1 VLGEDT
7 VVRSPTGFPE
17 SLDASIGNFAAHSPT
32 VSAAT
37 QSAEE
42 FIVSRP
48 FLTIIIPA
56 YNEAQR
62 LPDSLSRIAAYLR
75 SQTFTTEILVVE
87 NRSTDE
93 TSAVV
98 RDFAN
103 TVAASDPFTLEL
115 LHSAPGKGAAVKTG
129 MLVGKGDY
137 LFICDADLSMPIE
150 EVEKFLPPQQEKN
163 GFDVAIASREIAGA
177 VRYNEPFYRHLMGRV
192 FNHVVQK
199 LIMPGIEDTQCGFK
213 MFTREA
219 AAQVFPHQT
228 IDGWGFD
235 PEILYISRIRG
246 LHLVEVPINWY
257 YMTESRVNPIL
268 DTINM
273 VREVLRIRV
282 NGLRGIYEQVPK
294 TTE

>member
-1 VLGEDT
+1 MLGEDT
-7 VVRSPTGFPE
+7 VVQLQTGFPE
-17 SLDASIGNFAAHSPT
+17 SLDASIENFADHSPT
-32 VSAAT
+32 VFAET

-42 FIVSRP
+42 FFVSRP

-56 YNEAQR
+56 YNEAKR
-62 LPDSLSRIAAYLR
+62 LPDSLTRIATYLR
-75 SQTFTTEILVVE
+75 SQNFTTEILVVE

-98 RDFAN
+98 RDFARS
-103 TVAASDPFTLEL
+103 VAASDPFTLEL

-129 MLVGKGDY
+129 MLVGKGEY

-177 VRYNEPFYRHLMGRV
+177 VRHNEPFYRHLMGRV

-257 YMTESRVNPIL
+257 YMAESRVNPIL

-294 TTE
+294 MKA

>member
-1 VLGEDT
+1 MLGKNFARELQIRIPD
-7 VVRSPTGFPE
+7 
-17 SLDASIGNFAAHSPT
+17 SLDPSLGNFTDHCPP
-32 VSAAT
+32 VFAAT

-42 FIVSRP
+42 YSVSRP

-62 LPDSLSRIAAYLR
+62 LPDSLTKIADYLR
-75 SQTFTTEILVVE
+75 NQSFVTEILVVE

-98 RDFAN
+98 REFAAM
-103 TVAASDPFTLEL
+103 VSDSDPFTLDL

-150 EVEKFLPPQQEKN
+150 EVAKFLPPQQEPD

-246 LHLVEVPINWY
+246 LKLVEVPINWY
-257 YMTESRVNPIL
+257 YMAESRVNPL
-268 DTINM
+268 FDTINM
-273 VREVLRIRV
+273 VREVLRVRV

-294 TTE
+294 RKE

>member
-1 VLGEDT
+1 MPSEALADYPPPVLPGSVQTDT
-7 VVRSPTGFPE
+7 GNLKDRSPKGVAP
-17 SLDASIGNFAAHSPT
+17 SP
-32 VSAAT
+32 
-37 QSAEE
+37 SAEE
-42 FIVSRP
+42 FSVSRP

-62 LPDSLSRIAAYLR
+62 LPDSLKKIAAFLR
-75 SQTFTTEILVVE
+75 SQSFPTEILVVE

-93 TSAVV
+93 TSDVV
-98 RDFAN
+98 RSFAN
-103 TVAASDPFTLEL
+103 TITASDPFTLEL

-129 MLVGKGDY
+129 MLVGQGDY
-137 LFICDADLSMPIE
+137 LFICDADLSMPIDE
-150 EVEKFLPPQQEKN
+150 IAKFLPPQQEAS
-163 GFDVAIASREIAGA
+163 GYDVAIASREIAGA

-192 FNHVVQK
+192 FNFVVRR
-199 LIMPGIEDTQCGFK
+199 LIIPGIEDTQCGFK

-246 LHLVEVPINWY
+246 LNLVEVPINWY
-257 YMTESRVNPIL
+257 YMSESRINPIL

-273 VREVLRIRV
+273 VREVLRIRR
-282 NGLRGIYEQVPK
+282 NGLRGIYEQVARPSD
-294 TTE
+294 

>member
-1 VLGEDT
+1 M
-7 VVRSPTGFPE
+7 
-17 SLDASIGNFAAHSPT
+17 
-32 VSAAT
+32 
-37 QSAEE
+37 
-42 FIVSRP
+42 SRP

-62 LPDSLSRIAAYLR
+62 LPDSLKKIAAFLR
-75 SQTFTTEILVVE
+75 SQSFHTEILVVE

-93 TSAVV
+93 TSDVV
-98 RDFAN
+98 RSFAN
-103 TVAASDPFTLEL
+103 TISAADPFTLEL

-129 MLVGKGDY
+129 MLVGRGDY
-137 LFICDADLSMPIE
+137 LFICDADLSMPIDE
-150 EVEKFLPPQQEKN
+150 ISKFLPPQQESN
-163 GFDVAIASREIAGA
+163 GYDVAIASREIAGA

-192 FNHVVQK
+192 FNFVVRR
-199 LIMPGIEDTQCGFK
+199 LIIPGIEDTQCGFK

-246 LHLVEVPINWY
+246 LNLVEVPINWY
-257 YMTESRVNPIL
+257 YMSESRINPIL

-273 VREVLRIRV
+273 VREVLRIRR
-282 NGLRGIYEQVPK
+282 NGLRGIYERVARPSD
-294 TTE
+294 

>member
-1 VLGEDT
+1 M
-7 VVRSPTGFPE
+7 
-17 SLDASIGNFAAHSPT
+17 
-32 VSAAT
+32 
-37 QSAEE
+37 
-42 FIVSRP
+42 SRP

-56 YNEAQR
+56 FNEAQR
-62 LPDSLSRIAAYLR
+62 LPHSLSKIATFLR
-75 SQTFTTEILVVE
+75 GQSFTTEILVVE

-93 TSAVV
+93 TSGVV
-98 RDFAN
+98 RDFAQ
-103 TVAASDPFTLEL
+103 TVSASDPFTLEL

-150 EVEKFLPPQQEKN
+150 EVAKFLPPQQEPD
-163 GFDVAIASREIAGA
+163 GYDVAIASREIAGA

-192 FNHVVQK
+192 FNYVVRK
-199 LIMPGIEDTQCGFK
+199 LIIPGIEDTQCGFK

-235 PEILYISRIRG
+235 PEILYISHIRG
-246 LHLVEVPINWY
+246 LLLVEVPINWY
-257 YMTESRVNPIL
+257 YMAESRVNPIV
-268 DTINM
+268 DTFTM
-273 VREVLRIRV
+273 VREVLRIRR
-282 NGLRGIYEQVPK
+282 NGLRGTYEQVSR

>member
-1 VLGEDT
+1 M
-7 VVRSPTGFPE
+7 
-17 SLDASIGNFAAHSPT
+17 
-32 VSAAT
+32 
-37 QSAEE
+37 
-42 FIVSRP
+42 SRP

-62 LPDSLSRIAAYLR
+62 LPHSLARIATFLR
-75 SQTFTTEILVVE
+75 AQSFTTEILVVE

-93 TSAVV
+93 TSEVV
-98 RDFAN
+98 RNFAQ

-150 EVEKFLPPQQEKN
+150 EVAKFLPPQQEPK
-163 GFDVAIASREIAGA
+163 GYDVAIASREIAGA

-192 FNHVVQK
+192 FNHVVRK
-199 LIMPGIEDTQCGFK
+199 LIIPGIEDTQCGFK
-213 MFTREA
+213 MFTRDA

-235 PEILYISRIRG
+235 PEILYISHIRG
-246 LHLVEVPINWY
+246 LLLVEVPINWY
-257 YMTESRVNPIL
+257 YMAESRVNPL
-268 DTINM
+268 VDTFTM
-273 VREVLRIRV
+273 VREVLRIRR
-282 NGLRGIYEQVPK
+282 NGLRGTYEQVPRS
-294 TTE
+294 TE

>member
-1 VLGEDT
+1 MLGET
-7 VVRSPTGFPE
+7 SANELKSGIPE
-17 SLDASIGNFAAHSPT
+17 SYDTSHEEFADPSLP
-32 VSAAT
+32 VFAAT
-37 QSAEE
+37 QSTEE
-42 FIVSRP
+42 YSVPRP

-62 LPDSLSRIAAYLR
+62 LPNSLTKIVEYLR
-75 SQTFTTEILVVE
+75 SQSFTSEILVVE
-87 NRSTDE
+87 NRSTDD
-93 TSAVV
+93 TSDVV
-98 RDFAN
+98 RDFARK
-103 TVAASDPFTLEL
+103 VSASDPFNLEL

-150 EVEKFLPPQQEKN
+150 EIAKFLPPQQEPD

-219 AAQVFPHQT
+219 AAQVFPYQT

-246 LHLVEVPINWY
+246 LKLVEVPINWY
-257 YMTESRVNPIL
+257 YMAESRINPVF
-268 DTINM
+268 DTISM
-273 VREVLRIRV
+273 VREVLRIRL
-282 NGLRGIYEQVPK
+282 NGVRGIYEQVPRS
-294 TTE
+294 TE

>member
-1 VLGEDT
+1 M
-7 VVRSPTGFPE
+7 
-17 SLDASIGNFAAHSPT
+17 
-32 VSAAT
+32 
-37 QSAEE
+37 
-42 FIVSRP
+42 SRP

-62 LPDSLSRIAAYLR
+62 LPDSLKKIAAFLR
-75 SQTFTTEILVVE
+75 SQSFHTEILVVE

-93 TSAVV
+93 TSGVV
-98 RDFAN
+98 RSFAN
-103 TVAASDPFTLEL
+103 TISAADPFTLEL

-129 MLVGKGDY
+129 MLVGRGDY
-137 LFICDADLSMPIE
+137 LFICDADLSMPIDE
-150 EVEKFLPPQQEKN
+150 ISKFLPPQQESN
-163 GFDVAIASREIAGA
+163 GYDVAIASREIAGA

-192 FNHVVQK
+192 FNFVVRR
-199 LIMPGIEDTQCGFK
+199 LIIPGIEDTQCGFK

-246 LHLVEVPINWY
+246 LNLVEVPINWY
-257 YMTESRVNPIL
+257 YMSESRINPIL

-273 VREVLRIRV
+273 VREVLRIRR
-282 NGLRGIYEQVPK
+282 NGLRGIYERVARPSD
-294 TTE
+294 